1 MVRQTV
7 LGLAL
12 LALAG
17 LTACDSYL
25 FHIARG
31 QNDLL
36 ERARPIETVILDPT
50 TEPETAEKLALVR
63 EAVAFAEHWGLDVG
77 DSYQSYSQ
85 LDRDATVWT
94 VYRAEKLEM
103 NAVVNCWPIAGCVP
117 YQGYFEEAKAEE
129 FLKEAQDRG
138 YDAYMGGVDAYATL
152 GWFPDPIASP
162 ALDRSKTS
170 LVELVIHESV
180 HNTIYRPGAAE
191 FNEALAN
198 TIAFALVKEFWSAKG
213 VDTGQLEVFFAERDH
228 ARALFYRMINDTKA
242 ELEEIY
248 AAKELV
254 PSLRLRAKAD
264 AFARLKARYRAER
277 HAFGGYNYDGFFAR
291 DLNNAHVVSIGTYEN
306 ARPELEAVL
315 YGRFGGNVRRF
326 LLAMDEVAKSSE
338 DWRDALAKARP

>member
-1 MVRQTV
+1 MIRQTV
-7 LGLAL
+7 LGFAL
-12 LALAG
+12 LALVG

-36 ERARPIETVILDPT
+36 ERARPIDTVIEDPT
-50 TEPETAEKLALVR
+50 TEPETAEKLALVQ

-77 DSYQSYSQ
+77 DSYQSFSQ
-85 LDRDATVWT
+85 LDREATVWT

-117 YQGYFEEAKAEE
+117 YQGYFEEAKAEAFMRDAE
-129 FLKEAQDRG
+129 KAG

-162 ALDRSKTS
+162 ALARSKTS

-180 HNTIYRPGAAE
+180 HNTIYRAGASE

-198 TIAFALVKEFWSAKG
+198 TIAFALVKEFWAAKG
-213 VDTGQLEVFFAERDH
+213 VDTGRLEAFFAERDH
-228 ARALFYRMINDTKA
+228 ARELFYRMINDTKS
-242 ELEEIY
+242 ELAEIY

-254 PSLRLRAKAD
+254 PSVRLQAKAD
-264 AFARLKARYRAER
+264 AFARLKARYQNER
-277 HAFGGYNYDGFFAR
+277 HAFGGYNYDGFFSR

-326 LLAMDEVAKSSE
+326 LLAMEEVAKSSE
-338 DWRDALAKARP
+338 DWRVALAKARP

>member
-31 QNDLL
+31 QNALL

-117 YQGYFEEAKAEE
+117 YQGYFEETKAEE

-162 ALDRSKTS
+162 ALERSKTS

-213 VDTGQLEVFFAERDH
+213 VDTGQLEVFFAERDQ

>member
-1 MVRQTV
+1 MVRKTV
-7 LGLAL
+7 SGIPL

-25 FHIARG
+25 LHIAKG

-36 ERARPIETVILDPT
+36 KRSRPIPEVIQDPT
-50 TEPETAEKLALVR
+50 TAVETAEKLALVQQ
-63 EAVAFAEHWGLDVG
+63 AAAFAEYWGLDVG
-77 DSYQSYSQ
+77 NSYKTYAQ
-85 LDRDATVWT
+85 LDREATVWT
-94 VYRAEKLEM
+94 VYRAEKLAL

-117 YQGYFEEAKAEE
+117 YQGYFNEAKAEAF
-129 FLKEAQDRG
+129 FLQARQKG

-162 ALDRSKTS
+162 ALDRSETS

-198 TIAFALVKEFWSAKG
+198 TIAFALVKEFWAQRG
-213 VDTGQLEVFFAERDH
+213 VDSGALEAFFSERDN
-228 ARALFYRMINDTKA
+228 ARALFHELIGEAKQ

-248 AAKELV
+248 AATEV
-254 PSLRLRAKAD
+254 APRLRVQAKAE
-264 AFARLKARYRAER
+264 ALQRLKQRYQAKRD
-277 HAFGGYNYDGFFAR
+277 AFGGYNYDGFFAR
-291 DLNNAHVVSIGTYEN
+291 ELNNAHLVSIGTYEN

-315 YGRFGGNVRRF
+315 YGRFGGNVKRF
-326 LLAMDEVAKSSE
+326 LRAMEEVAASSE
-338 DWRDALAKARP
+338 DWRVALARARP

>member
-1 MVRQTV
+1 MVRKTV
-7 LGLAL
+7 TGLAV

-25 FHIARG
+25 LHIARG

-36 ERARPIETVILDPT
+36 ERARPISDVIQDPAT
-50 TEPETAEKLALVR
+50 DRETAEKLALVR
-63 EAVAFAEHWGLDVG
+63 EAVAFSEYWGLDVG

-94 VYRAEKLEM
+94 VFRAEKLAM

-117 YQGYFEEAKAEE
+117 YQGYFEEAKAEA
-129 FLKEAQDRG
+129 FLLEAQERG
-138 YDAYMGGVDAYATL
+138 YDAHMGGVDAYATL

-180 HNTIYRPGAAE
+180 HNTIYRPGDAE

-213 VDTGQLEVFFAERDH
+213 IDTQQLESFFAERDH
-228 ARALFYRMINDTKA
+228 ARELFYGLVNEAKM
-242 ELEEIY
+242 ELEEVY
-248 AAKELV
+248 AATELAESV
-254 PSLRLRAKAD
+254 RLQAKAD
-264 AFARLKARYRAER
+264 AFHRLKQRYHSLRP
-277 HAFGGYNYDGFFAR
+277 AFGGYNYDGFFNR
-291 DLNNAHVVSIGTYEN
+291 DLNNAHMVSIGTYEN

-326 LLAMDEVAKSSE
+326 MLAMAEVATSSE
-338 DWRDALAKARP
+338 EWRAALAKARP

>member
-1 MVRQTV
+1 MVRKTV
-7 LGLAL
+7 TGLAL

-25 FHIARG
+25 MHIARG

-36 ERARPIETVILDPT
+36 ERARPIDSVIQDPT
-50 TEPETAEKLALVR
+50 TPSETAEKLALVQ
-63 EAVAFAEHWGLDVG
+63 EAVAFSEYWGLDVG
-77 DSYQSYSQ
+77 DSYQSFSQ

-94 VYRAEKLEM
+94 VFRAEKLAM

-117 YQGYFEEAKAEE
+117 YQGYFEEAKAET
-129 FLKEAQDRG
+129 FLQEAQARG

-180 HNTIYRPGAAE
+180 HNTIYRPGDSE

-198 TIAFALVKEFWSAKG
+198 TIAFALVKEFWAAKG
-213 VDTGQLEVFFAERDH
+213 VDTQQLETFFAERDA
-228 ARALFYRMINDTKA
+228 ARALFFGLVNEAKM
-242 ELEEIY
+242 ELEEVY
-248 AAKELV
+248 AATELAESV
-254 PSLRLRAKAD
+254 RLQAKAD
-264 AFARLKARYRAER
+264 AFARLKQRYQALRP
-277 HAFGGYNYDGFFAR
+277 AFGGYNYDGFFNR
-291 DLNNAHVVSIGTYEN
+291 ELNNAHMVSIGTYEN

-315 YGRFGGNVRRF
+315 YDRFGGNVRRF
-326 LLAMDEVAKSSE
+326 MLAMAEVAASAE
-338 DWRDALAKARP
+338 AWRVALAKARP

>member
-1 MVRQTV
+1 MVRKTV
-7 LGLAL
+7 SGIAL

-25 FHIARG
+25 IHIARG
-31 QNDLL
+31 QSDLL
-36 ERARPIETVILDPT
+36 DRARPIGEVVGDPT
-50 TEPETAEKLALVR
+50 TPAETAEKLALVQ
-63 EAVAFAEHWGLDVG
+63 EAVAFSEHWGLDVG

-94 VYRAEKLEM
+94 VFRAERLAL
-103 NAVVNCWPIAGCVP
+103 NPVVNCWPIAGCVP
-117 YQGYFEEAKAEE
+117 YQGYFEEAKAEAF
-129 FLKEAQDRG
+129 FLKAQERG
-138 YDAYMGGVDAYATL
+138 FDAYMGGVDAYATL

-198 TIAFALVKEFWSAKG
+198 TIAFALVKEFWAQKG
-213 VDTGQLEVFFAERDH
+213 VDTGDLEAFFAERDH
-228 ARALFYRMINDTKA
+228 ARALFHGLIQDTKR

-248 AAKELV
+248 AAADVAED
-254 PSLRLRAKAD
+254 LRLQAKAD
-264 AFARLKARYRAER
+264 AFARLKQRYRASR
-277 HAFGGYNYDGFFAR
+277 SAFGGYNYDGFFER
-291 DLNNAHVVSIGTYEN
+291 DLNNAHLVSIGTYEN

-315 YGRFGGNVRRF
+315 YGRFGGNVKRF
-326 LLAMDEVAKSSE
+326 LLAMEVVAASSE
-338 DWRDALAKARP
+338 DWRVALAKAKP